1 MPQAPSKVYRQK
13 VSEFEKRIDSF
24 RILPCNISRIIE
36 DVISVKNAM
45 KDADDFY
52 MNLSEDLK
60 KQEIATF
67 QKSNELVRKYNMIMR
82 NIDKACECTPTKY

>member
-1 MPQAPSKVYRQK
+1 MSQVLSNVYRQK

-36 DVISVKNAM
+36 DVISVKNSM

-52 MNLSEDLK
+52 MNMSEDLK
-60 KQEIATF
+60 EQEISTF

-82 NIDKACECTPTKY
+82 NIGKVCECKPSKP